1 MVSLDECLQH
11 AKACTRSAA
20 EAKNERDREI
30 LLEIAKI
37 WSQMALRDSVSPVIM
52 QSDGGSDAQ
61 QPIQELRVATPRLIA
76 R

>member
-1 MVSLDECLQH
+1 LRH
-11 AKACTRSAA
+11 AKACTRWAA

-37 WSQMALRDSVSPVIM
+37 WTQMALRNGVSPVI
-52 QSDGGSDAQ
+52 GSEAK
-61 QPIQELRVATPRLIA
+61 QPIQELHVATLSDR